1 MEFLV
6 MTPGIVDQA
15 GSISGIE
22 KKVEELEKLHAGSKI
37 PNIMDHCHTSGL
49 FP

>member
-6 MTPGIVDQA
+6 MTLGTVDQG

-37 PNIMDHCHTSGL
+37 PNLMDHCHTSGL